1 MFGRMLLV
9 DPRQVTIAV
18 DGGVVTLSGV
28 LDTRADAELA
38 VRFVERLE
46 GVVAVVDRLTYRYD
60 ERLADTNIAPLT

>member
-1 MFGRMLLV
+1 V
-9 DPRQVTIAV
+9 DPRRVDIEV
-18 DGGVVTLSGV
+18 DGGVVTLSGQ

-46 GVVAVVDRLTYRYD
+46 GVVAVVDRLTYQFD